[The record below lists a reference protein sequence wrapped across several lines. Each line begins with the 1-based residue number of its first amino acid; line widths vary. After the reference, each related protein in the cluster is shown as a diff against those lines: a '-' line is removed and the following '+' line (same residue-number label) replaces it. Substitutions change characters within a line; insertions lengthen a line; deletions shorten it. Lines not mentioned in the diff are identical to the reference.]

1 MVDIVCGPYKDT
13 KALYVVSR
21 SEVGSKIRRI
31 RYTGTSNRSPVA
43 NIKVKNTAVNV
54 DDTVSFD
61 GTGSS
66 DPDGDVLTYKWDFG
80 DGGTSTLGKPS
91 HVFKKKGTF
100 IVSLTVTDK
109 FGQTDQLSVDIAVGK
124 PPTATMIS
132 PVSGDKFYVG
142 EVFRLSGSAVDSS
155 GVKLSSSQLFWEVRQ
170 HHGEHYHPF
179 LDRTAG
185 NNFDMEP
192 APGPED
198 FIAATNSYLEVIM
211 YAEDK
216 DGLITTV
223 SRILKPEIVK
233 LNITSVPSGM
243 QVLIDDYPVTTPKMI
258 TSWAKHDL
266 RLNVKD
272 DAPYV
277 FKSWSDGGAR
287 SHTVNLPIGSSKSFQ
302 VTFVKGSTTNANIPL
317 VKQVRA
323 CSSSNKC
330 GRCEGHCESSVECQG
345 SLVCF
350 KKGGR
355 GKSVPGCIG
364 IDNSNTDW
372 CTVM

>member
-1 MVDIVCGPYKDT
+1 
-13 KALYVVSR
+13 
-21 SEVGSKIRRI
+21 
-31 RYTGTSNRSPVA
+31 
-43 NIKVKNTAVNV
+43 
-54 DDTVSFD
+54 
-61 GTGSS
+61 
-66 DPDGDVLTYKWDFG
+66 
-80 DGGTSTLGKPS
+80 
-91 HVFKKKGTF
+91 
-100 IVSLTVTDK
+100 VTDK
-109 FGQTDQLSVDIAVGK
+109 FGQTDQRSVDIAVGK

-287 SHTVNLPIGSSKSFQ
+287 SHISKPPNWFVEELPGYVCERVYNYCKYS
-302 VTFVKGSTTNANIPL
+302 VGET
-317 VKQVRA
+317 
-323 CSSSNKC
+323 SSSLF
-330 GRCEGHCESSVECQG
+330 Q
-345 SLVCF
+345 LQ
-350 KKGGR
+350 
-355 GKSVPGCIG
+355 
-364 IDNSNTDW
+364 
-372 CTVM
+372 